1 MAWETFAEMS
11 DKVFDS
17 LSESEKKDI
26 FLNTIEEIEQNEDFQ
41 KLRKYRDRLDEDE
54 KVKYYR
60 DWDIIRLLWAAKHVR
75 KINKPLN
82 PFHMKEEARD
92 RGYEVASP
100 LIRLWVSFWLLDAPE
115 AIKEREILN
124 NVKKDASR
132 LKRDLVIF
140 EKVCA
145 AVPQLNTAYPI
156 IKAIKPYAKW
166 YEKEWVP
173 LMQERIKNKN
183 IEKTRNELADVLS
196 ADADK

>member
-1 MAWETFAEMS
+1 MNWENFLEIS

-17 LSESEKKDI
+17 LSDEEKVKM
-26 FLNTIEEIEQNEDFQ
+26 FLGTIEEIEQNEDFQ
-41 KLRKYRDRLDEDE
+41 KLKKYRDRLDEDE

-60 DWDIIRLLWAAKHVR
+60 DWDVIRLIWAVKHVR
-75 KINKPLN
+75 KINKPIN
-82 PFHMKEEARD
+82 PFHMKETRD

-100 LIRLWVSFWLLDAPE
+100 LIRLWVSFWLLDAPVT
-115 AIKEREILN
+115 IKEREILN

-132 LKRDLVIF
+132 LRRDLVIF

-173 LMQERIKNKN
+173 LMQERIRNRNIRETKNK
-183 IEKTRNELADVLS
+183 LVDVLS
-196 ADADK
+196 DTEE